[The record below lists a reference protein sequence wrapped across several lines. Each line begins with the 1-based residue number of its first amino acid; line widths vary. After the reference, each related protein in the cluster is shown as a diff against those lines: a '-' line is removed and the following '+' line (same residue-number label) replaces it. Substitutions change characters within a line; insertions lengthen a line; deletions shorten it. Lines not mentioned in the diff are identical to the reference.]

1 MEVNE
6 KIKKYLE
13 EHGITQAFLVDKTGI
28 PHWALSNSLNN
39 RRNLT
44 ASELG
49 KIAKA
54 LNVSADIFLS

>member
-6 KIKKYLE
+6 RIKKYLE

-28 PHWALSNSLNN
+28 PKGAMSNILNSK
-39 RRNLT
+39 RNLT
-44 ASELG
+44 ANELG

-54 LNVSADIFLS
+54 LNVSADIFF